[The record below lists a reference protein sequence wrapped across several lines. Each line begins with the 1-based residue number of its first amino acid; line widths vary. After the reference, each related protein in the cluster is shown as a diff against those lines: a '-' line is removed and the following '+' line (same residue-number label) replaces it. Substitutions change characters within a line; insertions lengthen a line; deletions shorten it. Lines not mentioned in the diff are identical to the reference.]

1 MNGRSLIPWGKKRG
15 EVARRSEDMSPFY
28 SLHREM
34 NRLFDDFL
42 RGLDVASPGV
52 STWPSIE
59 VSETEDEIRVVAEVP
74 GLDKGD
80 VEVTLNEGVLTL
92 RGEKKMDHEV
102 KDEQYH
108 RVERLYGA
116 FSRSFSL
123 PQTVD
128 AGKVAAEYK
137 NGVLT
142 VRLPLRE
149 EAKPRSI
156 KVDVAA

>member
-92 RGEKKMDHEV
+92 RGEKKLERNGTQYSERWEGTFERAIPVGEDVDPDKV
-102 KDEQYH
+102 K
-108 RVERLYGA
+108 A
-116 FSRSFSL
+116 TF
-123 PQTVD
+123 
-128 AGKVAAEYK
+128 K

-142 VRLPLRE
+142 VALSK
-149 EAKPRSI
+149 KPASERRVKRI
-156 KVDVAA
+156 TVN